1 MADLGCQFFAAMI
14 RRSLNHQRF
23 LTFIDRECPSYCDY
37 NFTLDKESPE
47 AKAALQKV
55 QMLYSEVANS
65 PQDVEFISAHC
76 LNQVFNDTYLEHLQ
90 DIAQQSG
97 HPLFVESWTDR
108 SIVDGYYDALEANL
122 RKKITM
128 LPVVEGEDPNV
139 KAGLQSGLRNAAA
152 RVGWLNVLDEAL
164 PVRMPLPSPDFIREF
179 STFLSKKAN
188 IIAKVCCSST
198 RVLLVSENTS
208 FQVLLSFDP
217 LLSFESMYQSYRTYA
232 GGWVGMMST
241 RGRVPKQELEFLIV
255 DVSAFDPFIPH
266 RRQPLNM
273 PISPS
278 SSQLYFSTS
287 FKGVSL

>member
-1 MADLGCQFFAAMI
+1 MADLGCQFFAGMI
-14 RRSLNHQRF
+14 RRSLNHKRF

-76 LNQVFNDTYLEHLQ
+76 LNQVFDDTYLHLQ
-90 DIAQQSG
+90 NIAQQSG
-97 HPLFVESWTDR
+97 HPLFVDSWTDR
-108 SIVDGYYDALEANL
+108 LIVDGYYDALEANL
-122 RKKITM
+122 RKKVTM
-128 LPVVEGEDPNV
+128 LPVVEGEDPHV
-139 KAGLQSGLRNAAA
+139 KAGLQSGLRNAAD

-164 PVRMPLPSPDFIREF
+164 PVHMPLPSSDFIHEF

-188 IIAKVCCSST
+188 IITKVCCSSI
-198 RVLLVSENTS
+198 RVLLVSENTP

-217 LLSFESMYQSYRTYA
+217 LLSFKLMYQSYRTYA
-232 GGWVGMMST
+232 GGWVGIMST
-241 RGRVPKQELEFLIV
+241 HGRVPKQELEFLIV
-255 DVSAFDPFIPH
+255 DVSAFDPLIPH
-266 RRQPLNM
+266 CRQPLNM

-278 SSQLYFSTS
+278 SSQLCFSTS
-287 FKGVSL
+287 FKGVLL